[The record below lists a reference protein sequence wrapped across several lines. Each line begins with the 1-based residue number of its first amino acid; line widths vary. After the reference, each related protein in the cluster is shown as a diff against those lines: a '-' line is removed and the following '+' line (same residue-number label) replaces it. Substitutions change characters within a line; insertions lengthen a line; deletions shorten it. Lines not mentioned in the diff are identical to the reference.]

1 MAELPEPTLTFDI
14 VETGCHGNFEVAPIR
29 EKTKEKVQLPAKTVS
44 TYMNM
49 YTSRILFI
57 PLP

>member
-1 MAELPEPTLTFDI
+1 MAELPEPSLTFDL

-49 YTSRILFI
+49 YTSQI
-57 PLP
+57 